1 MSAPAAIGVIGAG
14 SWGVAL
20 AQLCASA
27 GTPTVLWARRSDAA
41 EEIMRDRRSAYLP
54 DVPLHDGIE
63 ASADPAILSRAGTLL
78 CVVPVQA
85 TRETLSMLSPHLSS
99 AAPIVICSKGVER
112 GTGALP
118 TEIVASVLSN
128 PLAVLS
134 GPSFAA
140 DVVRGL
146 PTAVTIAAPTI
157 AEAETLQR
165 QLGTQSF
172 RPYASNDVIGAQV
185 GGAIKNVLAIA
196 CGIVVARK
204 LGESAR
210 AALVARGAAEMTRLA
225 LALGARAETLAGLS
239 GMGDLV
245 LTCGSDRSRN
255 FAAGL
260 KLGDPSQAPSA
271 IGVSEGTHTAG
282 SAVALARS
290 HNVELPICETVHAIL
305 SGATSVDDGIEQL
318 LARPLSAEA

>member
-1 MSAPAAIGVIGAG
+1 MIVGVIGAG

-20 AQLCASA
+20 AQLCAAS
-27 GTPTVLWARRSDAA
+27 GKQSVVWARREEAA
-41 EEIMRDRRSAYLP
+41 DEINTERRSSYLP
-54 DVPLHDGIE
+54 DVPLHPRMS
-63 ASADPAILSRAGTLL
+63 ASVDPSILIDVDLVL

-85 TRETLSMLSPHLSS
+85 TRETLTIL
-99 AAPIVICSKGVER
+99 APLLPEDATVVMCSKGVEQE
-112 GTGALP
+112 TLALP
-118 TEIVASVLSN
+118 TEIARDALDN

-146 PTAVTIAAPTI
+146 PTAVTVAAQTMEQ
-157 AEAETLQR
+157 ARALQR
-165 QLGTQSF
+165 ELGMQNF
-172 RPYASNDVIGAQV
+172 RPYASDDMIGVQV

-196 CGIVVARK
+196 CGIVAARG

-225 LALGARAETLAGLS
+225 LALGGRAETLAGLS

-260 KLGDPSQAPSA
+260 KIGDPATAPLA
-271 IGVSEGTHTAG
+271 RGVSEGTHTAR
-282 SAVALARS
+282 SAVALATR
-290 HNVELPICETVHAIL
+290 EGIEMPICETVCAIL
-305 SGATSVDDGIEQL
+305 SGGLSVDKGIERL
-318 LARPLSAEA
+318 LARPLVTEA